1 MPANLADNEGLAT
14 LSQILGRGQPT
25 LGQLWTSQL
34 SPQDTDD
41 LKAANTVLSGLR
53 AQFKAAQPH
62 VQRHSSTF
70 VEAELLEGT
79 TVNFPRSLV
88 RLA

>member
-34 SPQDTDD
+34 SLQDTDD
-41 LKAANTVLSGLR
+41 LKYESIWIYPVCCDYVWTGMHAAFYSGICIQI
-53 AQFKAAQPH
+53 A
-62 VQRHSSTF
+62 
-70 VEAELLEGT
+70 G
-79 TVNFPRSLV
+79 
-88 RLA
+88 